1 MKPETL
7 AIHAG
12 YQTDPST
19 GALTPPIHLS
29 TTFERDEDGGY
40 SSGHVY
46 TRDSNPNRHELEA
59 RLAALEGGSKALCF
73 ASGSAAFMCILQ
85 ALHMGVHV
93 IAPNDMYYG
102 IQRLLREVFP
112 DWGLNTTFV
121 AAWDVEQIRQ
131 AIRPNT
137 RLIIIETPSNPM
149 MNITDIRAVADIAH
163 AAGALLVCD
172 NTIAT
177 PIFQQPLALGADVVI
192 HATTKYLGG
201 HSDLLGG
208 AVIVKDADH
217 PLVAR
222 LQVIQKVGGA
232 VPSPFDCWL
241 TMRGLFT
248 LPQRMKA
255 VQANALAVATFL
267 AGHARIE
274 QVLHVGHPSHP
285 QYALGMSQM
294 SGYSGLF
301 SFLVKGT
308 AADAIGITNRLRLIK
323 RATSFGGVH
332 STIEHRAS
340 VEVGTTTP
348 HNLLRLSVGLEHPDD
363 LIADLSRALGD

>member
-1 MKPETL
+1 MQRYKGHTHHET
-7 AIHAG
+7 
-12 YQTDPST
+12 
-19 GALTPPIHLS
+19 
-29 TTFERDEDGGY
+29 R
-40 SSGHVY
+40 
-46 TRDSNPNRHELEA
+46 N
-59 RLAALEGGSKALCF
+59 
-73 ASGSAAFMCILQ
+73 
-85 ALHMGVHV
+85 
-93 IAPNDMYYG
+93 
-102 IQRLLREVFP
+102 P

-121 AAWDVEQIRQ
+121 AAWDVEQIR
-131 AIRPNT
+131 AATRPNT

-149 MNITDIRAVADIAH
+149 MTITDIRAVADIAH

-177 PIFQQPLALGADVVI
+177 PIFQQPLALGADVVV

-208 AVIVKDADH
+208 AVVVKDADH
-217 PLVAR
+217 PFVAR

-255 VQANALAVATFL
+255 IQANGLAVAAFL
-267 AGHARIE
+267 AGYARIE

-285 QYALGMSQM
+285 QYALGARQM

-308 AADAIGITNRLRLIK
+308 ATDAIGITNRLRLIK

-363 LIADLSRALGD
+363 LIDDLSRALGD